1 MEEIGRYSK
10 IVQSLRRPGRQP
22 KRTFQEIG
30 KCRHC
35 DFGTIVIEKVEVTG
49 REHQVKTRDVQEDQE
64 HCFCDTCGVAYVAH
78 VIRLLTE
85 HSVKP

>member
-1 MEEIGRYSK
+1 MEEVGRYSK
-10 IVQSLRRPGRQP
+10 IVQSLRRPGKQP

-35 DFGTIVIEKVEVTG
+35 DFGTIVIEKVAVSGISQQT
-49 REHQVKTRDVQEDQE
+49 KKLADKEDAE
-64 HCFCDTCGVAYVAH
+64 YCFCDTCGVAYVPH